1 MYPLIDTHAHLYLAE
16 FELDRS
22 MMLDRAKQAG
32 IEKIFLPA
40 IDSSTHTSLLQMET
54 DFPWC
59 KAMMGVHPCSIK
71 ENYQEELAIA
81 QQYWD
86 KRNFVAVG
94 EIGLDFYWDR
104 TFEKEQYEAFRIQIE
119 WALEKNVPIVIHS
132 RQSTLDCVR
141 VLKEYK
147 NSALRGVFHC
157 FSGSLEEAQEI
168 IKLGFYLGIGG
179 VITYKNAGLGAV
191 LEKIDLAHLVVE
203 TDAPYLTPA
212 PHRGKRNESSY
223 ISLIAEKIAT
233 VKAEKEGKVAEIT
246 TQNAENLFS

>member
-1 MYPLIDTHAHLYLAE
+1 MYPLIDTHAHLYLAD

-191 LEKIDLAHLVVE
+191 IEKLDLAHLVVE
-203 TDAPYLTPA
+203 TDAPYLTPV
-212 PHRGKRNESSY
+212 PHRGKRNESAY

-233 VKAEKEGKVAEIT
+233 VKAEKVEKVAEIT
-246 TQNAENLFS
+246 TQNAENLFR